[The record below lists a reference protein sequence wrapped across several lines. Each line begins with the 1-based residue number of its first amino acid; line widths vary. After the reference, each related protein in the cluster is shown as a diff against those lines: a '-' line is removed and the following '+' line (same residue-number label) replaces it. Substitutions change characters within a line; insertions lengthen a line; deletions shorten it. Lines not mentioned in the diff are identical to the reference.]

1 MVCLKHP
8 DREAA
13 AVCAAC
19 GKPLC
24 AECILHADEADF
36 CSDNCHQKGI
46 ESRKRSIEVIRS
58 AAESSRKSGRRA
70 LIWLIV
76 VIIAGSAG
84 WYFYKQNRKQIHK
97 KVSQVTSSVKAG
109 ANEAV
114 NAGKGAMPQDSKY
127 KRDREALVK

>member
-97 KVSQVTSSVKAG
+97 KVSRSPLRSKPELMKRSTPEKVPCRRIQNTNATVK
-109 ANEAV
+109 
-114 NAGKGAMPQDSKY
+114 
-127 KRDREALVK
+127 RW